1 MNEEL
6 MNFVKWLPEHVEL
19 FKGLTT
25 EETVSKIN
33 NLSASE
39 EGKETLEQLTKQY
52 KNTEMGIFKEGGK
65 LHQLLC
71 FKTGGKGPDCGCN
84 KVTKHQETS
93 ILPKYAKIVEQG
105 WGKPRY
111 TFMSD
116 HNPSDPKSPLNT
128 VTPDNIW
135 NGGYDGMW
143 VAREYVQN
151 PQDSVNFGAIKR
163 YGQPEIDIMVNQ
175 ASEAG
180 PVYVPEMAPINNWEA
195 AWKELLQ
202 KQNKIRNKK

>member
-1 MNEEL
+1 MYGQEYGRKYLGTNP
-6 MNFVKWLPEHVEL
+6 KP
-19 FKGLTT
+19 
-25 EETVSKIN
+25 
-33 NLSASE
+33 LSEIPIDIQRQIEFADSVVR
-39 EGKETLEQLTKQY
+39 
-52 KNTEMGIFKEGGK
+52 KNAP
-65 LHQLLC
+65 L
-71 FKTGGKGPDCGCN
+71 
-84 KVTKHQETS
+84 VTKHQETS

-128 VTPDNIW
+128 VTPDNVW

-151 PQDSVNFGAIKR
+151 PQDSVNFGAIKQ
-163 YGQPEIDIMVNQ
+163 YGQPEIDIMMNQ

-202 KQNKIRNKK
+202 KHNKIRNKK

>member
-1 MNEEL
+1 MD
-6 MNFVKWLPEHVEL
+6 FVKWLPEHVEL

-33 NLSASE
+33 NLSTSE

-52 KNTEMGIFKEGGK
+52 RNTEMGIFKEGGK

-71 FKTGGKGPDCGCN
+71 FKTGGKGMDCGRN
-84 KVTKHQETS
+84 KVTKHQKTS

-111 TFMSD
+111 TFMSN

-135 NGGYDGMW
+135 NGGYQGVWM
-143 VAREYVQN
+143 AREDVEN
-151 PQDSVNFGAIKR
+151 PQDSVKFGAVR
-163 YGQPEIDIMVNQ
+163 QYGEPQFDIMVDQ
-175 ASEAG
+175 YSEAG
-180 PVYVPEMAPINNWEA
+180 PVYVAEIAPFYSDEEYMNA
-195 AWKELLQ
+195 VKELAQ
-202 KQNKIRNKK
+202 KHNKIRNKK